1 MTTNRTNQGILRPDD
16 DIAREIRHA
25 FKLDNDVPDE
35 RIRVQVESGAV
46 TLNGTVDSMVQK
58 ETAEAL
64 ARRSHGVL
72 GVINKINVESAI
84 AGTAQS

>member
-1 MTTNRTNQGILRPDD
+1 MTTDRTTHNILRPDD

-35 RIRVQVESGAV
+35 RIRVRVDSGAV
-46 TLNGTVDSMVQK
+46 TLEGTVDAMVQK

-64 ARRSHGVL
+64 ARRSHGVI
-72 GVINKINVESAI
+72 GVINKIDVEPVTAGSAQI
-84 AGTAQS
+84 